1 MFGIFGRSQEMQSLD
16 RALRSASLVP
26 RAVPDAVKLTT
37 LKQLKESNFGR
48 SPDESA
54 LAEAAELI
62 GFCLLGPEEFR
73 KANGAERGERAES
86 RIAAT
91 LATGYGLDAR
101 LVLLTM
107 HARLI
112 HPTVVERYGL
122 SSE

>member
-1 MFGIFGRSQEMQSLD
+1 MQSLD
-16 RALRSASLVP
+16 RALRGAGLVP
-26 RAVPDAVKLTT
+26 RGVPDAVTLTT
-37 LKQLKESNFGR
+37 LKQLKESNLGR

-54 LAEAAELI
+54 MAQAAELI
-62 GFCLLGPEEFR
+62 GYCLLGPQEFR
-73 KANGAERGERAES
+73 KVNGAERGDKTES
-86 RIAAT
+86 R
-91 LATGYGLDAR
+91 LAEALQTGYGLDAR

>member
-16 RALRSASLVP
+16 RALRGAGLVP
-26 RAVPDAVKLTT
+26 RGVPDAVKLTT

-48 SPDESA
+48 SPDASA
-54 LAEAAELI
+54 MAEAAELI
-62 GFCLLGPEEFR
+62 AWCLLGPEEFR
-73 KANGAERGERAES
+73 KANGAERGDKAES
-86 RIAAT
+86 R
-91 LATGYGLDAR
+91 LAEALQTGYGLDAR